1 MRRFTALA
9 AMTALLFLTLG
20 NNVVLAQAPPGPTVR
35 HLFRTEG
42 LPLSGPFDVV
52 QQLLHYAPGGATPR
66 HIHPGLVVLTV
77 IPIF

>member
-1 MRRFTALA
+1 
-9 AMTALLFLTLG
+9 MTALLFLTLG

-42 LPLSGPFDVV
+42 LPLSVPFDAV

-66 HIHPGLVVLTV
+66 HIRPGLVVLTV
-77 IPIF
+77 IPIL